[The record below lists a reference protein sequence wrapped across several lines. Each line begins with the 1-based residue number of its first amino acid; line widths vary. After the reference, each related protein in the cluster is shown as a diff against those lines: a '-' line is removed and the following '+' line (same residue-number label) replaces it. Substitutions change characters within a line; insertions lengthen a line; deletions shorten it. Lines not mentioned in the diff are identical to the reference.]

1 MAVSIIQEPATR
13 FLQTTRIP
21 IILQAY
27 ENANAGEPKYR
38 FILEIKDSTGT
49 SLATLKTFPSGPNS
63 NSTAFDVSNIV
74 NDYLSNTII
83 NSNQTANYIATLGTT
98 GFVPSKSYSS
108 SGDGTYGQ
116 SAQFEL
122 ELGYEYALSAT
133 AAPIE
138 YRNQQSTTFFA
149 FRNAPDSYVTTWSA
163 SRGDGRYQADVGN
176 TGSITDAANENNR
189 FMSGAPLLGE
199 NPTGLAA
206 LEMIGTNIQ
215 SSESYTLAFSPV
227 EKVATQVTRL
237 IDRIFIRCYDVTG
250 TQIGTDQS
258 IEYINANGGPVGFP
272 VATQEDFVY
281 YFGAGPKNLQE
292 QTDNSTLAGYFSA
305 GTVASYYVWGAY
317 DSTPANQVTGVFKF
331 TILDN
336 CSKYP
341 SRRIAYLNREG
352 AWDYFTF
359 DQRSVKSLSKID
371 RSTFR
376 KGRGNWEEISN
387 TTQFGYNVFDRGE
400 TVTNVEAEQI
410 ESLSTDWLNARYVN
424 MIEDL
429 VTSPSVFIYD
439 SGNPSGAVPVLVTD
453 NNFITKTNAN
463 DKLFNYTI
471 KVKYANRPYLQ

>member
-1 MAVSIIQEPATR
+1 
-13 FLQTTRIP
+13 
-21 IILQAY
+21 
-27 ENANAGEPKYR
+27 
-38 FILEIKDSTGT
+38 
-49 SLATLKTFPSGPNS
+49 
-63 NSTAFDVSNIV
+63 
-74 NDYLSNTII
+74 
-83 NSNQTANYIATLGTT
+83 
-98 GFVPSKSYSS
+98 
-108 SGDGTYGQ
+108 
-116 SAQFEL
+116 
-122 ELGYEYALSAT
+122 EYALSAT

-336 CSKYP
+336 CSKYL

-359 DQRSVKSLSKID
+359 DQRSVK
-371 RSTFR
+371 
-376 KGRGNWEEISN
+376 
-387 TTQFGYNVFDRGE
+387 
-400 TVTNVEAEQI
+400 
-410 ESLSTDWLNARYVN
+410 
-424 MIEDL
+424 
-429 VTSPSVFIYD
+429 
-439 SGNPSGAVPVLVTD
+439 
-453 NNFITKTNAN
+453 
-463 DKLFNYTI
+463 
-471 KVKYANRPYLQ
+471 